1 MRTLVDMNETVD
13 RILLSERPKPKP
25 DRPRP
30 LAVWTKTGGAV
41 AEELRLLNVDAKFRA
56 ALNGCAILAA
66 AEDVRHLAVALDELD
81 ALAARL
87 APTAAHCLG
96 LAGLRDWTAT
106 AIVAD
111 IAVHAGNVAQ
121 GVRLLSV
128 IAEWV
133 RFQHFANNPAG
144 LHADCTTTADL

>member
-1 MRTLVDMNETVD
+1 MDIHAEANETVD
-13 RILLSERPKPKP
+13 RILSERTKP

-41 AEELRLLNVDAKFRA
+41 ADELRLLNVDPKFRA

-66 AEDVRHLAVALDELD
+66 AEDAQHLAVALDELD

-96 LAGLRDWTAT
+96 PAGLRDWATT

-111 IAVHAGNVAQ
+111 IAFHAGNVAQ
-121 GVRLLSV
+121 GVRLLCV
-128 IAEWV
+128 IAERV
-133 RFQHFANNPAG
+133 RFQHFADNPAG
-144 LHADCTTTADL
+144 LHADGTATADL